1 MRILLAV
8 ITIALVYAPVV
19 RAAPDPAEIQCGSK
33 FSSADDI
40 ERCLADALAQA
51 EQALAQAQDQL
62 NKSLRLAQPRFK
74 GLQDKTLAAMND
86 ALRLTQEAWK
96 EFKDKQCRYLRDLHS
111 AIGEDALEYSAC
123 ALKLV
128 RERTRALLDEAR
140 FWAEKFPA
148 MESAKP

>member
-1 MRILLAV
+1 MRIFLVVISMALAYGP
-8 ITIALVYAPVV
+8 AA

-33 FSSADDI
+33 FSSAADI

-51 EQALAQAQDQL
+51 EQALAQAQEQL

-74 GLQDKTLAAMND
+74 GLQDQTLAAMND
-86 ALRLTQEAWK
+86 ALRVAQDAWK
-96 EFKDKQCRYLRDLHS
+96 EFKEKQCKYQRELHS
-111 AIGEDALEYSAC
+111 AIGEDALEYTAC

-128 RERTRALLDEAR
+128 RDRTGELLDEAR

-148 MESAKP
+148 REPAKP